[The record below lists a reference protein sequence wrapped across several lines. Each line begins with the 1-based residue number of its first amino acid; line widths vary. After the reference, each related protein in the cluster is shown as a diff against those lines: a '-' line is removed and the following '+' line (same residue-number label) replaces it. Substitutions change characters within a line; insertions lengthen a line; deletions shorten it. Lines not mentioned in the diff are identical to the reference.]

1 MLNKLR
7 TWTLESASLLL
18 LVSVG
23 MAGCGTD
30 ADLQPTDAD
39 DALGAQPAPVSAQVA
54 DGTCSAGSSKSTFA
68 SYTNIP
74 GYQRLTKPPTTGPY
88 EPTLEVNA
96 GYAEWTIYRPKD
108 LGDTKHPVVIWGN
121 GGCLKNGT
129 LMGQFPLELASHG
142 MVVLVDGKVF
152 PATADPI
159 AGGIRDFGG
168 GGAGPMLATLDWLTI
183 ENERACSPLYHKLD
197 LTKVGVSG
205 QSCGG
210 MMALPAAGDK
220 RVTTALINNSGL
232 FQRDAKVY
240 AALHTPIAFL
250 IGGPSDMAYKNAE
263 ADIKAINTVPIF
275 YANNPV
281 NGHQATW
288 DKVNAGEF
296 GRVGLGWMKWQL
308 LGDAASAKMFVGADC
323 ELCKAGSKWTV
334 KKKNMD

>member
-1 MLNKLR
+1 MLNHFRHRFLG
-7 TWTLESASLLL
+7 SASLMFAL
-18 LVSVG
+18 SGG
-23 MAGCGTD
+23 MAGCDTD
-30 ADLQPTDAD
+30 ADTDQQQGAYEND
-39 DALGAQPAPVSAQVA
+39 LGAEASAQIGGGA
-54 DGTCSAGSSKSTFA
+54 CGKSTLSSF
-68 SYTNIP
+68 TNIP
-74 GYQRLTKPPTTGPY
+74 GYQRLTKSPTTGPY
-88 EPTLEVNA
+88 EPTLETNS
-96 GYAEWTIYRPKD
+96 GYPEWTIYRPKD
-108 LGDTKHPVVIWGN
+108 LGDRQHPVVIWGN

-142 MVVLVDGKVF
+142 IVVLVDGKVY
-152 PATADPI
+152 PANADPI
-159 AGGIRDFGG
+159 AGGIREFGG
-168 GGAGPMLATLDWLTI
+168 GGAGPMIATLDWLTA
-183 ENERACSPLYHKLD
+183 ENERSCSPLYHKLD
-197 LTKVGVSG
+197 LSKVGVSG

-250 IGGPSDMAYKNAE
+250 IGGPSDISYQNAE

-296 GRVGLGWMKWQL
+296 GRVGLGWFKWQL
-308 LGDAASAKMFVGADC
+308 LGDAASEKMFVGADC
-323 ELCKAGSKWTV
+323 ELCKPGSKWTV
-334 KKKNMD
+334 KKKNMQ